1 MGRKLNISGALRG
14 VVGIGIAY
22 VLLFQL
28 VFAGFVAERM
38 AMASLGLPDVIC
50 SSSDG
55 LAPEDGPSHNK
66 MAPAKC
72 VVCALAS
79 ALPVLP
85 DMRSALHAPGP
96 AVTLTREPVSSSA
109 PLQRPFTP
117 RSSQGPPGQA

>member
-38 AMASLGLPDVIC
+38 AMASLGLEDVIC
-50 SSSDG
+50 SSGDWSTPG
-55 LAPEDGPSHNK
+55 DGPSHDK

-79 ALPVLP
+79 ALPVVP
-85 DMRSALHAPGP
+85 DIREALLAPRL
-96 AVTLTREPVSSSA
+96 AVILAREPVSSSA

>member
-1 MGRKLNISGALRG
+1 MDRKLNISTALRG
-14 VVGIGIAY
+14 VVGIGVAY

-38 AMASLGLPDVIC
+38 AMASLGLPGIIC
-50 SSSDG
+50 SSTSG
-55 LAPEDGPSHNK
+55 TSPGDGPSHDR

-85 DMRSALHAPGP
+85 DIGGTLHAPDATVVFAP
-96 AVTLTREPVSSSA
+96 AAAIASA
-109 PLQRPFTP
+109 PLQRQFTP
-117 RSSQGPPGQA
+117 RSSQGPPRQA